1 MLLSP
6 GWRWTGKQVK
16 NTRERKT
23 DWDFVKDFECQCEDF
38 TFNLVGQGEP
48 PDVCSE
54 ESDMIKTV
62 LGRLIWQLSLVRLTL
77 QEAGAWKKKLINR
90 LLQLCHLTKN

>member
-16 NTRERKT
+16 NTRERKI

-48 PDVCSE
+48 PDVCAE

-62 LGRLIWQLSLVRLTL
+62 LGRFNLAVVFGETDVTRGW
-77 QEAGAWKKKLINR
+77 AWKKKLIGFYN
-90 LLQLCHLTKN
+90 CVI

>member
-1 MLLSP
+1 MVTLSWLMMIVLDWRWP
-6 GWRWTGKQVK
+6 GW

-48 PDVCSE
+48 PDVC
-54 ESDMIKTV
+54 
-62 LGRLIWQLSLVRLTL
+62 
-77 QEAGAWKKKLINR
+77 A
-90 LLQLCHLTKN
+90 